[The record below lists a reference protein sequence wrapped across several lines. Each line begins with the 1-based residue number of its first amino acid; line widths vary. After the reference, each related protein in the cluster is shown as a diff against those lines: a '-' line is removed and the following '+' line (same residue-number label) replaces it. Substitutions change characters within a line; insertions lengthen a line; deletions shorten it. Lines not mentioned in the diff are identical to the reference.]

1 MKLLSEQDVTN
12 NLLNRLE
19 KDFILKK
26 DLYVST
32 MTGDGLLK
40 INPKIANTALT
51 ESLKILKSQYHLHV
65 DSTIHNQIDAS
76 EFYTVIFDKNKDNDT
91 QTQIRLLF
99 PYGPM
104 MADILCGALIQD
116 SKKNLRQGEIN
127 LLLNQNKIDTADDIA
142 LHELFKI
149 YRPQNQQ
156 LKTIPKKVIDS
167 VNYKGLEKDPFNLV
181 TTFTI
186 KLNDVYKPLQTSI
199 KTKNKHT
206 NYNNIAPAN
215 IIFVAY
221 DEKQDLVKFVT
232 SLY

>member
-12 NLLNRLE
+12 NVLNRLE
-19 KDFILKK
+19 KNFILKK

-32 MTGDGLLK
+32 LTGDGLLK

-116 SKKNLRQGEIN
+116 SKNNLNQGEIN

-156 LKTIPKKVIDS
+156 LKTIPKKVINT